1 MSDHADFNEEA
12 RGSLRE
18 ATALAERLIA
28 ESKQI
33 QAECDARVLDSLIVM
48 FRSDALVC
56 ASKIEQ
62 RGRKLDEMPR

>member
-1 MSDHADFNEEA
+1 MSDNADFNEET